1 MATSVQCPVCQGVAT
16 SEKLHYGVH
25 IENPDYSELA
35 RRTGGYGA
43 RVTDPSTLKDALAE
57 AYRSVQS
64 GKTALVN
71 MMLDE

>member
-1 MATSVQCPVCQGVAT
+1 
-16 SEKLHYGVH
+16 VH

>member
-1 MATSVQCPVCQGVAT
+1 M
-16 SEKLHYGVH
+16 H

-35 RRTGGYGA
+35 RWTGGCGA
-43 RVTDPSTLKDALAE
+43 RVTDPSTLKDAFTK

-71 MMLDE
+71 VMLDE